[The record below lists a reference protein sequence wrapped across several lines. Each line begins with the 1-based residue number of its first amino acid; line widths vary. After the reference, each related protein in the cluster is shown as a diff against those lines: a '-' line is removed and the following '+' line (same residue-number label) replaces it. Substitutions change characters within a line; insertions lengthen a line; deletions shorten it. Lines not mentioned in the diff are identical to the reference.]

1 MWGLKRHGLVS
12 AGMTFVPHSE
22 QWGPRITATVTCW
35 YQCQC
40 GQTYG
45 TQSTCEFGS
54 EEGLENLVSGSMS
67 AVEAGFS
74 RLATAKPSPL
84 SCTGLQSSLT
94 QILTQLRDAS

>member
-1 MWGLKRHGLVS
+1 MWGTLRHGLVS
-12 AGMTFVPHSE
+12 AGMTFVPLSD

-45 TQSTCEFGS
+45 TQSTCEFAS

-74 RLATAKPSPL
+74 RLATAKPLPL
-84 SCTGLQSSLT
+84 SCSALQLSLT
-94 QILTQLRDAS
+94 QILTQLQSVS